1 MAMRKKDS
9 NHVTTTVQKIG
20 EQASSIVQTIADQAV
35 DTAAASAYRAKGLTQ
50 SVTAAGKDQFAAR
63 PDLHEP
69 IAELQHKVT
78 DEVIPTLRDV
88 ALQAASLAVELWE
101 TGRERANLVTEAS
114 GHDYASQAAHL
125 KDEAIKR
132 AAEVRDEA
140 TKRAVEARDEASKR
154 ALDAKDAGA
163 RRASDASAVVADR
176 ASKVSGRAKS
186 ASKHAATTTVDTT
199 KDTGALV
206 FWLGAA
212 SAVVYFAFLDKKRR
226 DQVLKF
232 ASDAMHGVKGSVDDM
247 RSKEPM
253 KFTEA
258 A

>member
-1 MAMRKKDS
+1 MRKKNS
-9 NHVTTTVQKIG
+9 NHVTSTVHRIG
-20 EQASSIVQTIADQAV
+20 EQASSVAQTIASQAAE
-35 DTAAASAYRAKGLTQ
+35 TAAAGADRAKGLTQ
-50 SVTAAGKDQFAAR
+50 SITEASKDQLASR
-63 PDLHEP
+63 PDIHEP
-69 IAELQHKVT
+69 VADLQHKVA

-88 ALQAASLAVELWE
+88 ALQAAALAVELWE
-101 TGRERANLVTEAS
+101 TGRERANSVADTA

-140 TKRAVEARDEASKR
+140 TKRAIEARSEASKR
-154 ALDAKDAGA
+154 AQDAKEVGT
-163 RRASDASAVVADR
+163 RKASDASAVVADR
-176 ASKVSGRAKS
+176 ASEVAGRAKS

-206 FWLGAA
+206 FWVGAA

-232 ASDAMHGVKGSVDDM
+232 ANDALHVVKDSVVDM
-247 RSKEPM
+247 RNEQPA